1 MGICHSA
8 HDKNLSGEIKKNNI
22 TVNDN
27 TFENEDM
34 SKNKEQI
41 EEKEKV
47 KGQEIQDTCIRPS
60 IFNHTEIQTS
70 NNEPI
75 KTNKKPEL
83 DKYERSM
90 FISGQRSEYSQYN
103 KTSMFSS
110 GKTEEEVIIRGE
122 INKEAKNLEEDF
134 VNNSF
139 KQLVKDNGG
148 IIIKNNE
155 MSNLFGRESHRTNPL
170 FDLENENIS
179 EIHSKDSRAVGS
191 NSGAL
196 ATNSMRSYKPE
207 SYLSSNLSK
216 GLFFPG
222 NTSYNNSGYRLNER
236 SYNSKYNSLNGT
248 MNSKLKESSK
258 INISMHES
266 YPRVE
271 SYLNIPKVDTPL
283 PDIDELSA
291 SILMNEN

>member
-27 TFENEDM
+27 TFDNYDM
-34 SKNKEQI
+34 DKDQEQKEVKEQVKEQEK
-41 EEKEKV
+41 EEK
-47 KGQEIQDTCIRPS
+47 CIRPS
-60 IFNHTEIQTS
+60 IFNHTEIQSS

-75 KTNKKPEL
+75 KTNQKPKLE
-83 DKYERSM
+83 KYDRSM
-90 FISGQRSEYSQYN
+90 FISGKKSEYSQYN

-110 GKTEEEVIIRGE
+110 GKTEEEIIIKGE
-122 INKEAKNLEEDF
+122 INKEAKNMEEDF

-139 KQLVKDNGG
+139 KQLVKNNGG
-148 IIIKNNE
+148 IIIKNND
-155 MSNLFGRESHRTNPL
+155 MDNLFGRESHITNPL
-170 FDLENENIS
+170 SDLENENIS
-179 EIHSKDSRAVGS
+179 EIHSKDSWAVGS
-191 NSGAL
+191 SIGAMVINSL
-196 ATNSMRSYKPE
+196 RNNKPE

-216 GLFFPG
+216 RLYIPG
-222 NTSYNNSGYRLNER
+222 NNSNNISGYKMNER
-236 SYNSKYNSLNGT
+236 SYNSKYNSLSGT

-271 SYLNIPKVDTPL
+271 SYLNIPKVDQPL
-283 PDIDELSA
+283 PDIDELS
-291 SILMNEN
+291 SNILMNE